1 MKLAEELPDDVE
13 RMERRMADT
22 VTVTGLI
29 VPDHFH
35 QAAVAGSRPAVKLLS
50 HHPPPSPPPPGH
62 SVFLL
67 QKGSQSRHF
76 HKTAESG

>member
-1 MKLAEELPDDVE
+1 ME
-13 RMERRMADT
+13 RRRMADT

-50 HHPPPSPPPPGH
+50 HHPPPPSPPPGH
-62 SVFLL
+62 FSFTREAKVDIFTKLL
-67 QKGSQSRHF
+67 SLAKML
-76 HKTAESG
+76 EI